1 MCEANAYM
9 VVDGEERLIME
20 NVDVLKPD
28 NERIYLQN
36 IYGEQR
42 WIEARI
48 KEMSLV
54 NHRILLMAE

>member
-1 MCEANAYM
+1 MCEANAYV
-9 VVDGEERLIME
+9 VVDGQERLIME
-20 NVDVLKPD
+20 NVDVLKPE

-54 NHRILLMAE
+54 NHRIVLMTQ

>member
-1 MCEANAYM
+1 MCEANAYL

-20 NVDVLKPD
+20 NVDVLKPED
-28 NERIYLQN
+28 ERVYLQN

-54 NHRILLMAE
+54 NHRIVFVPE

>member
-9 VVDGEERLIME
+9 WVDGEERLLME
-20 NVDVLKPD
+20 NVDLLKP
-28 NERIYLQN
+28 ESAGIYLQN

-42 WIEARI
+42 WVEARI

-54 NHRILLMAE
+54 NHRIVLMTD